1 MTKFVSLF
9 SGCGGFDYGFSRHFQ
24 CAGAYDIESIAIDSY
39 RKNFSSEAFIHDLS
53 GFDLPNQSSLTDV
66 DILLSG
72 SPCQGF
78 STIGKRR
85 VDDPRNLLIYAAP
98 EIAKQL
104 KPKIVICENVP
115 GVKAGQHAK
124 FWSELKQRL
133 FVQGYRVEEFFYDFS
148 NYGLAQTRRRLFLIA
163 YKGRKIDRKFLELTK
178 CKPNTLKEVLKNVGL
193 AEGHGRRVGLTQK
206 DLQISRMIAEGKKL
220 SNVRGG
226 NNSVHTWT
234 IPEVFGDVKN
244 SEKQLLEALLRY
256 RRRFRVRDFGDADPV
271 SIRILDEHYK
281 KPYKRD
287 LKSLIKKKYVVEKGD
302 GLYDLKGSF
311 NGKYRRL
318 SYDKPSYT
326 VDTNFGNPKYFLH
339 PKEDRGFS
347 VREAARIQGFPDDFI
362 FDGSISQQF
371 RLIGNAVPPYISE
384 KLAKIIRDAFY

>member
-1 MTKFVSLF
+1 VAKFISLF
-9 SGCGGFDYGFSRHFQ
+9 SGCGGFDYGFSQHFQ
-24 CAGAYDIESIAIDSY
+24 CAGAYDIEPVAIDSY
-39 RKNFSSEAFIHDLS
+39 QRNFSSDAFIHDLS
-53 GFDLPNQSSLTDV
+53 EFDLPNQSSLTDI

-85 VDDPRNLLIYAAP
+85 IDDPRNKLIYAAP
-98 EIAKQL
+98 EIAKKL

-115 GVKAGQHAK
+115 GVKAGQHSI
-124 FWSELKQRL
+124 FWDELKQRL
-133 FVQGYRVEEFFYDFS
+133 LDQKYKVEEFVYDFS
-148 NYGLAQTRRRLFLIA
+148 NHGLAQTRRRLFLIA
-163 YKGRKIDRKFLELTK
+163 YKGKKIDREALELSVS
-178 CKPNTLKEVLKNVGL
+178 NQVTLKDVITNVDNIEDHAYRVRL
-193 AEGHGRRVGLTQK
+193 AEK
-206 DLQISRMIAEGKKL
+206 DLEISKKISQGKKL

-226 NNSVHTWT
+226 DNSVHTWN
-234 IPEVFGDVKN
+234 IPDIFGEVST
-244 SEKQLLEALLRY
+244 SEQELLEALLKF

-271 SIRILDEHYK
+271 SIGTLEEHYK
-281 KPYKRD
+281 KPYKKN
-287 LKSLIKKKYVVEKGD
+287 LKSLINKGYVVEKAE

-347 VREAARIQGFPDDFI
+347 VREAARIQGFPDKFV
-362 FDGSISQQF
+362 FEGSVSQRF
-371 RLIGNAVPPYISE
+371 RMIGNAVPPNISE
-384 KLAKIIRDAFY
+384 KLAKIIKDVFY